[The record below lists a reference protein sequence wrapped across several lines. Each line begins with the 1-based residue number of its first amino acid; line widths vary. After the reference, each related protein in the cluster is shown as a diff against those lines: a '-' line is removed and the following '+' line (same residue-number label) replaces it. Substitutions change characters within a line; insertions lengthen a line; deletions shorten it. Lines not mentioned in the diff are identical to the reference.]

1 MSPSSPRIRR
11 SPQTVYGAVLDAL
24 DLVLEEGVPRGA
36 VEGAYLDVIVHWERT
51 LGHAEVVVT
60 GLRARWPAVPVA
72 DPALVSLVV
81 VARSVAALARDAGL
95 AGAIDAGRHP
105 AFAAL
110 ESALAD
116 ALAYARA
123 TRHAELQAAL
133 SGSAA

>member
-11 SPQTVYGAVLDAL
+11 SPLAVYGAVLDAL
-24 DLVLEEGVPRGA
+24 DLVLEDGVPRGA
-36 VEGAYLDVIVHWERT
+36 VGAAQLDVIVHWERT
-51 LGHAEVVVT
+51 LGHAEVVVS
-60 GLRARWPAVPVA
+60 GLRSRWPAVPAA
-72 DPALVSLVV
+72 DPTLVSLVV

-110 ESALAD
+110 EAALAD

-123 TRHAELQAAL
+123 TRHAALQAAL
-133 SGSAA
+133 TGSAA

>member
-1 MSPSSPRIRR
+1 MPSSSPRARR
-11 SPQTVYGAVLDAL
+11 SARSVYGAVLDAL
-24 DLVLEEGVPRGA
+24 DLVLEDGVPRGA
-36 VEGAYLDVIVHWERT
+36 VGEADLEVIVHWERT

-60 GLRARWPAVPVA
+60 GLRARWPRVPA
-72 DPALVSLVV
+72 TDPALVALVV

-95 AGAIDAGRHP
+95 AGAIDRGRHP

-110 ESALAD
+110 EAALAA

-123 TRHAELQAAL
+123 ARHAELQAAL